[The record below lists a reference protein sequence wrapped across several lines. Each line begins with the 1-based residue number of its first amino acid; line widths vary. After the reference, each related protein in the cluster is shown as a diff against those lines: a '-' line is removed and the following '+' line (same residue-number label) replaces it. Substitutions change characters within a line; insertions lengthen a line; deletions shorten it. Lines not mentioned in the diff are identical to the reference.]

1 MGAAY
6 PTASLQEFVT
16 IYAQCQQE
24 CKIFVGRSSYDARFC
39 MTLPC
44 CCVDDMS
51 VHIDGIDNTQLIRLD
66 VDPEV
71 LKKYAEEHPTD
82 VVGFM
87 QLCVV
92 TTSSF
97 IDSFVNGSV
106 LSFAPNVNIVHRI
119 IEICQYDNAP
129 MQVMRGNIHSAFVA
143 DEVILTR

>member
-1 MGAAY
+1 MKDY
-6 PTASLQEFVT
+6 PTVSLQEFTT
-16 IYAQCQQE
+16 IYAQYQQE

-39 MTLPC
+39 VTLPC
-44 CCVDDMS
+44 CCVNDMG
-51 VHIDGIDNTQLIRLD
+51 VQIDGINNTQLIRLD

-97 IDSFVNGSV
+97 VDSFVNGSV
-106 LSFAPNVNIVHRI
+106 LSFASGASIIQRI
-119 IEICQYDNAP
+119 TEIHLYDNSP
-129 MQVMRGNIHSAFVA
+129 LHVTRSDMDVFVE
-143 DEVILTR
+143 DEVVLPR

>member
-1 MGAAY
+1 MQHY
-6 PTASLQEFVT
+6 PTVSLQEFAT
-16 IYAQCQQE
+16 IYAQHQQE

-44 CCVDDMS
+44 CCVNDMS
-51 VHIDGIDNTQLIRLD
+51 VRIEGVNIAQLIRLD
-66 VDPEV
+66 VDPEL

-106 LSFAPNVNIVHRI
+106 LSFASNSRSVERI
-119 IEICQYDNAP
+119 TEMQWYDDTP
-129 MQVMRGNIHSAFVA
+129 LQVTRSNSMKAFVA
-143 DEVILTR
+143 DEVLLPR

>member
-1 MGAAY
+1 MGVY
-6 PTASLQEFVT
+6 F
-16 IYAQCQQE
+16 
-24 CKIFVGRSSYDARFC
+24 
-39 MTLPC
+39 
-44 CCVDDMS
+44 
-51 VHIDGIDNTQLIRLD
+51 DGIDTTQLIRLD

-106 LSFAPNVNIVHRI
+106 LSFVLSANVVQRI
-119 IEICQYDNAP
+119 IEITQYDNAP
-129 MQVMRGNIHSAFVA
+129 MQVTRGDWPAFVA
-143 DEVILTR
+143 DEVILKR